1 MTPVEK
7 IKLVKYAPIKIVT
20 NNITVIA
27 AFAPLF

>member
-7 IKLVKYAPIKIVT
+7 IKLDKYAPIKMLT

-27 AFAPLF
+27 ALAPLF